1 MRQLVLSLLA
11 FTALTGAVRAADLA
25 AAPVAPAPPPP
36 IETFN
41 WTGVYGGAQLGGA
54 FGQTSIKAPA
64 LSLYSTIDNGGVLG
78 GGYGGYLFQ
87 QQNFVFGAEGE
98 FNVVSNKQSSSPV
111 VNTNFYNV
119 SVYSNY
125 LISIDG
131 RLGYAYKNILIYAV
145 GGYAFIN
152 NGTTINKN
160 GAGFYG
166 STQTFNGYDIG
177 GGVEYA
183 ITPNWSAR
191 LEYRYYDF
199 AKVTNQANNQ
209 IPSYKL
215 VSVDETPWASTV
227 RIGATYR
234 WFPVA
239 PPPPV
244 VAVKY

>member
-1 MRQLVLSLLA
+1 MRKLVLSLLA
-11 FTALTGAVRAADLA
+11 FTALTGAARAADLA
-25 AAPVAPAPPPP
+25 PAPAPPPP

-41 WTGVYGGAQLGGA
+41 WTGPYGGAQLGGT
-54 FGQTSIKAPA
+54 FGQTSVKAPA
-64 LSLYSTIDNGGVLG
+64 LGLATTIDNGGVLG

-87 QQNFVFGAEGE
+87 QQNLVFGAEGE
-98 FNVVSNKQSSSPV
+98 FNFISNKQSSSPI
-111 VNTNFYNV
+111 VNNNLYNV

-152 NGTTINKN
+152 NGTSINKN
-160 GAGFYG
+160 GAGYYG

-177 GGVEYA
+177 AGVEYA
-183 ITPNWSAR
+183 INQNWSAR

-199 AKVTNQANNQ
+199 GQVNNQATNQ
-209 IPSYKL
+209 IPAYKL
-215 VSVDETPWASTV
+215 VTVQETPWANTV
-227 RIGATYR
+227 RVGATYR

-239 PPPPV
+239 PPPAV